1 MDNNYNNLNF
11 IDDGDL
17 RPQTTDS
24 QTNVYDNNN
33 DCPMMTN
40 TSANATASSHSY
52 PITSS
57 DSPRPLPQQQIQQ
70 PVYQQNIENNIQQP
84 FSNITQPIPQNVP
97 HYIQNNY
104 LPFNPPQI
112 NHSGIIPLEFPG
124 IKIIIIPTFPPMTNS
139 SQINHPGIFTIDI
152 PGSKVIIITL

>member
-84 FSNITQPIPQNVP
+84 FSNITQPIPQNVAGV
-97 HYIQNNY
+97 I
-104 LPFNPPQI
+104 L
-112 NHSGIIPLEFPG
+112 
-124 IKIIIIPTFPPMTNS
+124 IIIVKHR
-139 SQINHPGIFTIDI
+139 INENFKYGLSANLDSCEKFHLCQVRFTLKELYTHYVKVVKIKDI
-152 PGSKVIIITL
+152 IGRQEEKLDR